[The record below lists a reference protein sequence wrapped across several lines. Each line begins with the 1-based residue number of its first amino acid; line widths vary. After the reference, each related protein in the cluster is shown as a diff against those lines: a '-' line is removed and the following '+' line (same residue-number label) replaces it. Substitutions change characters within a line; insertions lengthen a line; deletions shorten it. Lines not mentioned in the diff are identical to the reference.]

1 MFLVRVKVL
10 SCTCTIGNAAEC
22 QTRHM
27 GMPSIRGGGE
37 PGDQRA
43 ADGGKKKKESERE
56 KQNASLIRKAVC
68 TQAHSWKQKR
78 GREERDSEE
87 GEGERK
93 VRGEREREKERKR
106 ERRMENMQLI
116 TSNFVQHA
124 ETTTFP

>member
-1 MFLVRVKVL
+1 MQP
-10 SCTCTIGNAAEC
+10 NAKRGTWEC
-22 QTRHM
+22 QASV
-27 GMPSIRGGGE
+27 GVESPEIRG
-37 PGDQRA
+37 QRT
-43 ADGGKKKKESERE
+43 GGKKKKESERE